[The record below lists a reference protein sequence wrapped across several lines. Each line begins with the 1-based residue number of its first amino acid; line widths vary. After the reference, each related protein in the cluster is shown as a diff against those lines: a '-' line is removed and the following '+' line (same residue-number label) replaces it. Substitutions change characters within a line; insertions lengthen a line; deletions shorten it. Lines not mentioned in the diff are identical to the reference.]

1 MLYKKNKK
9 KYLPKFSVILPVFWG
24 TNSNEFMCAY
34 QSLIRQTIPPDEII
48 IICDGKLKVN
58 LKVIIAKL
66 ERDNKLVKVYK
77 SKYNFGPGHARNF
90 GVEKSKY
97 NIVAFMDSDD
107 ISLPKRFELQLPF
120 FRKKDIS
127 AVGGFIK
134 EINLNSNISKVRI
147 VMEVPSNELRNK
159 FISPV
164 NNVTMIVKKKEFLVM
179 GGFPEIRKG
188 EDFVLWA
195 KFILNKKKIINLAKI
210 LVEVKVSEL
219 EKKRIKSKIDLQ
231 YITYLG
237 RIKWFN
243 IYEEQTLKF
252 ILLVLFFSPLIVTQ
266 IIYKILRRFPL
277 ENQIVGQRRKFR

>member
-1 MLYKKNKK
+1 
-9 KYLPKFSVILPVFWG
+9 
-24 TNSNEFMCAY
+24 
-34 QSLIRQTIPPDEII
+34 
-48 IICDGKLKVN
+48 
-58 LKVIIAKL
+58 
-66 ERDNKLVKVYK
+66 
-77 SKYNFGPGHARNF
+77 
-90 GVEKSKY
+90 
-97 NIVAFMDSDD
+97 
-107 ISLPKRFELQLPF
+107 
-120 FRKKDIS
+120 
-127 AVGGFIK
+127 
-134 EINLNSNISKVRI
+134 
-147 VMEVPSNELRNK
+147 MEVPSNELRNK